1 MNKAIYK
8 FFVILVLTSSSA
20 WSATKVLMPS
30 ERLPRELIYLTES
43 IQELQLKDIEKTR
56 DNDKLFKNLEDKFQ
70 SLSKE
75 ELYFISKSEIYKTA
89 LAFKP
94 PLNITDKYFQKS
106 IITEVEEKI
115 KTVKLNSF
123 THWLIA
129 SILKD
134 LNDIFNNRDF
144 PTFFAER
151 NKGIVISSK
160 SKRLQKKLNF
170 LLPWIQGFLTEE
182 TALFQYSLLP
192 LMNKSLQNISIK
204 IDYLLRHS
212 AAISPNSKSQE
223 KIVYFEE
230 QSMELDKSGKLVTVE
245 DILDPLI
252 GKLKNNNLPVPVDD
266 WIGDEDD
273 FASGLTPIEIN
284 KAEGNYQ
291 APKKLPAPVEGW

>member
-1 MNKAIYK
+1 MNKVIGLSL
-8 FFVILVLTSSSA
+8 VISILVSFSA
-20 WSATKVLMPS
+20 LSATKVLMPS
-30 ERLPRELIYLTES
+30 EKLPRELIYLTES

-56 DNDKLFKNLEDKFQ
+56 DNDQLFKNLQSKFQ
-70 SLSKE
+70 KLSKE

-94 PLNITDKYFQKS
+94 PLNITDKYFQKT
-106 IITEVEEKI
+106 IISEVEEKI
-115 KTVKLNSF
+115 KTVRLNSF

-144 PTFFAER
+144 PTFYAER
-151 NKGIVISSK
+151 NKGIVSSSK

-192 LMNKSLQNISIK
+192 LMNKSLENISTK

-212 AAISPNSKSQE
+212 STLNPKVESEE
-223 KIVYFEE
+223 KVVYFEE